1 MPKSLKTIAVV
12 LLILIGCA
20 IFWQWL
26 SAQGTLTP
34 ERVAQL
40 IETTMEWRRA
50 WWMLPAVI
58 VTYVIAL
65 LLVFPLTVLV
75 VATGLLLGP
84 VWGFF
89 YAVAGSLTSSVAS
102 YWIGRWLGREAL
114 LNYGGDRLNKI
125 ARHLAERGVRTM
137 FVINLLPL
145 APFTLTNMLAG
156 AFHLRFARYFLGSVL
171 GLVPGLAVVTLMGS
185 QLGALA
191 TAADRDDILWSI
203 AGLAAGIG
211 ALLLLRYLA
220 NARQQSE
227 SPTEV
232 D

>member
-34 ERVAQL
+34 ERVAQI

-89 YAVAGSLTSSVAS
+89 YAVAGSLASAAVS
-102 YWIGRWLGREAL
+102 YWIGHWLGREAL
-114 LNYGGDRLNKI
+114 LNYGGARLNKI

-137 FVINLLPL
+137 FVISLLPL

-156 AFHLRFARYFLGSVL
+156 AFHLRFRHYFLGSVL

-185 QLGALA
+185 QLGALV
-191 TAADRDDILWSI
+191 TAADRDDILWSL

-211 ALLLLRYLA
+211 ALLLLRHLA
-220 NARQQSE
+220 NIRQRQND
-227 SPTEV
+227 PEV

>member
-1 MPKSLKTIAVV
+1 MPKSLRTIALV
-12 LLILIGCA
+12 LLVLIGCA

-34 ERVAQL
+34 ARVAEI
-40 IETTMEWRRA
+40 IETTMQWRRE

-58 VTYVIAL
+58 ITYIIAL

-89 YAVAGSLTSSVAS
+89 YAVAASLASAAVS
-102 YWIGRWLGREAL
+102 YWIGHWLGREAL
-114 LNYGGDRLNKI
+114 LNYGGERLNKV

-137 FVINLLPL
+137 FVISLLPL

-156 AFHLRFARYFLGSVL
+156 AFHLRFRDYFLGSVL

-185 QLGALA
+185 QLGALV
-191 TAADRDDILWSI
+191 TAADRNDILWSV

-211 ALLLLRYLA
+211 ALLLLRHLA
-220 NARQQSE
+220 NARQRRNASE
-227 SPTEV
+227 I